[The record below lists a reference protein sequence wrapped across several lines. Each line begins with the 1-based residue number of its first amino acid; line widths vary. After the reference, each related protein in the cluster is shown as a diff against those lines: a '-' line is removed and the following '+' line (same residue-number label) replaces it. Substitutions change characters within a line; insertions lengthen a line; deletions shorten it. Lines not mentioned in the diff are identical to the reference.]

1 MEVAPP
7 SVSVASVGG
16 GSPVLA
22 VFGQPLRFAGG
33 LPGPRVA
40 GRRGGRLQKG
50 FAVTAASAAG
60 LHWTGRAGRA
70 EGGPSGRADRA
81 DQPVGAGRGAAGV
94 VNDEV
99 IDGEPFGDD
108 PPVLRWLDPID
119 MTVFGS
125 DSGSAS

>member
-1 MEVAPP
+1 
-7 SVSVASVGG
+7 VGAD
-16 GSPVLA
+16 P
-22 VFGQPLRFAGG
+22 
-33 LPGPRVA
+33 
-40 GRRGGRLQKG
+40 KG

-60 LHWTGRAGRA
+60 QHWTGRAGRA
-70 EGGPSGRADRA
+70 EGGPSGPADRA

-108 PPVLRWLDPID
+108 LPVLRWLDPID